1 MKNILLVNACVKRDV
16 DSRTCRL
23 AQAYLKKSLD
33 LQDYSLLTVNLEDT
47 VYGNDP
53 EKILSDAIEKMYRTL

>member
-1 MKNILLVNACVKRDV
+1 MSAKMTKNTSRSVRQPSVGFGIIGTGMIASFHAKAINAISNGHLVA
-16 DSRTCRL
+16 
-23 AQAYLKKSLD
+23 
-33 LQDYSLLTVNLEDT
+33 